1 MGTPCPRP
9 RSKPSDASCPLRGSS
24 SDGRR
29 FSDTKSATSYRPR
42 ITKRRRDTEARTVIV
57 RRAIPPVSIPPCPSL
72 LRTLTCFSLVTL
84 CRSPHYTHPFLF
96 TPILQYRREHLLTEK
111 LPYCLKSS
119 LVC

>member
-42 ITKRRRDTEARTVIV
+42 ITRRRRDTEAHTVIV

-72 LRTLTCFSLVTL
+72 LRTLTCFSLSAAL
-84 CRSPHYTHPFLF
+84 HTHPFLF
-96 TPILQYRREHLLTEK
+96 TPILQYRREYFLTEK
-111 LPYCLKSS
+111 LPYCC
-119 LVC
+119 VM